1 LSPQNHTPSRFFS
14 QFRQT
19 GALTKTE
26 RILKFVAAN
35 KASRS
40 EAVEST
46 YFKRFR
52 MDVDLATP
60 RRAIP
65 LRPSYRFV
73 PWNEALVDVH
83 ARAKF
88 RSFRDEIDALVF
100 PCLGSFEGCRRLMR
114 EIRNKPGFL
123 PHATWLIAFGRS
135 PEDLQWCGT
144 IQGVA
149 APGGAGL
156 IQNIGVVPGHR
167 GLGLGTCLIEHALAG
182 FRQHGLRTASL
193 EVTADNSRAVRLY
206 QRLGFRRARTVYKV
220 VDGCTVDQRPADVD
234 EMSTPAGR
242 CASAATTALS

>member
-1 LSPQNHTPSRFFS
+1 MQSRS
-14 QFRQT
+14 T

-26 RILKFVAAN
+26 RILKFGT
-35 KASRS
+35 SHPPRS
-40 EAVEST
+40 EALDST

-52 MDVDLATP
+52 MDADLTLP
-60 RRAIP
+60 RRPAP
-65 LRPSYRFV
+65 LRPGYRFV

-149 APGGAGL
+149 AAGGSGL

-167 GLGLGTCLIEHALAG
+167 GLGLGTCLIEQALEG
-182 FRQHGLRTASL
+182 FRQHGLRVASL
-193 EVTADNSRAVRLY
+193 EVTADNCRAVRLY
-206 QRLGFRRARTVYKV
+206 QRLGFRRLRTVYKV
-220 VDGCTVDQRPADVD
+220 VDGCTVDERPSGIDH
-234 EMSTPAGR
+234 MSAPVGQGVST
-242 CASAATTALS
+242 ATVAVS